1 MGVCMTDIKLD
12 QSAGLTS
19 YKTGAFHA
27 IEWQD
32 DLFVSM
38 TKLEGSA
45 NYDTSTSAIYSKETF
60 YWNRDT
66 DDGDLAGRVPVKKDT
81 TWRLLMINYNK
92 DTEQSMIIEYGAA
105 ASQFM
110 LAFATIATSLAVAYA
125 F

>member
-1 MGVCMTDIKLD
+1 
-12 QSAGLTS
+12 
-19 YKTGAFHA
+19 
-27 IEWQD
+27 
-32 DLFVSM
+32 M

-45 NYDTSTSAIYSKETF
+45 AYNTDTSALYSKETF

-105 ASQFM
+105 TSQFM
-110 LAFATIATSLAVAYA
+110 LAFATLATTLTLAYA

>member
-1 MGVCMTDIKLD
+1 
-12 QSAGLTS
+12 
-19 YKTGAFHA
+19 
-27 IEWQD
+27 
-32 DLFVSM
+32 M
-38 TKLEGSA
+38 TKLEGNA
-45 NYDTSTSAIYSKETF
+45 VYDTDTSALYSKETF

-105 ASQFM
+105 TSQFM
-110 LAFATIATSLAVAYA
+110 LALATLATTLTLAYA